1 MKISRGQAWRL
12 KNISVYIGIV
22 GYVAMI
28 ATGDVVFGAVTK
40 MIAESLR
47 IPYFMQ
53 TDARD
58 MVGLSV
64 FFIVASLIAI
74 LFLT

>member
-1 MKISRGQAWRL
+1 MRVSHGQAWRL
-12 KNISVYIGIV
+12 KNISVYIGIA

-28 ATGDVVFGAVTK
+28 VTRDVAFGAVTK

-47 IPYFMQ
+47 IPYFVQ
-53 TDARD
+53 TDAKD
-58 MVGLSV
+58 MARMSV
-64 FFIVASLIAI
+64 FFIMVSFVAI

>member
-1 MKISRGQAWRL
+1 MKVSRGQAWRL
-12 KNISVYIGIV
+12 KNISVYIGIA
-22 GYVAMI
+22 GYLAMI
-28 ATGDVVFGAVTK
+28 VTGDVAFGAITK
-40 MIAESLR
+40 LIAESLR

-58 MVGLSV
+58 MAGLSV
-64 FFIVASLIAI
+64 FFIAASLIAI

>member
-1 MKISRGQAWRL
+1 M
-12 KNISVYIGIV
+12 KNISVYIGII

-28 ATGDVVFGAVTK
+28 VTGNVFFGAVTK
-40 MIAESLR
+40 IIAESLR

-64 FFIVASLIAI
+64 FFIVASSIAI

>member
-1 MKISRGQAWRL
+1 MKISRGHAWRL
-12 KNISVYIGIV
+12 KNISVYIGIT
-22 GYVAMI
+22 GYLAMI
-28 ATGDVVFGAVTK
+28 VTGDVTFGAITK
-40 MIAESLR
+40 LIAESLR

-58 MVGLSV
+58 MVVLSV